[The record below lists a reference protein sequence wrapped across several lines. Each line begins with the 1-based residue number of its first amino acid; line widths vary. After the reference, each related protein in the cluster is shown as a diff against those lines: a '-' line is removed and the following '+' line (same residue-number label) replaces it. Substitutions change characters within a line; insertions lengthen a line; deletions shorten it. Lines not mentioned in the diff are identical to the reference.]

1 MTEQLQRALLHDV
14 IDYLSDTPDPQD
26 GGDAEAHDLVRR
38 CRAALANARLL
49 SSAPRMLEVL
59 EEMAIDDL
67 AGLYET
73 EYDGQMLPFCVY
85 CDYSEDRP
93 HHDCDCP
100 IVEARALI
108 VEARLEAQ
116 S

>member
-1 MTEQLQRALLHDV
+1 MTERLQYDLLLDM
-14 IDYLSDTPDPQD
+14 IDYLSDIPDPKD

-49 SSAPRMLEVL
+49 SFAPRMLKVL

-73 EYDGQMLPFCVY
+73 EYDGQMLQFCVY
-85 CDYSEDRP
+85 CDYSEDQP
-93 HHDCDCP
+93 HHSCDCP

-108 VEARLEAQ
+108 VEAEMEAK
-116 S
+116 